1 MRGLVVHTVLIAESK
16 INSLAA
22 PSAALQGQGFDVQ
35 TMVLENLDHVNH
47 RSNQGIVSSIVID
60 QAIATSARFD
70 TINTL
75 KSHFQVPVLVSVDD
89 NNDDIQSLLLE
100 LGADDVIATNAKP
113 RLWRARLDAVNRK
126 VQYANQD
133 KSKSTSSE
141 LTFGNLTIKG
151 DERTVLLDNKLVSLT
166 THEFDLIWL
175 LASRAPKVVSREEI
189 YQKIIGQHYQ
199 TNSRTI
205 DVRISCLRKKLGDN
219 ANSPQKI
226 KTVWRQGYLFVKE
239 AWEKNL

>member
-1 MRGLVVHTVLIAESK
+1 M
-16 INSLAA
+16 NSLAA
-22 PSAALQGQGFDVQ
+22 PLAALQGQGFDVQ
-35 TMVLENLDHVNH
+35 TMLLENLEHVNH
-47 RSNQGIVSSIVID
+47 QSSQGNVSSIVID

-75 KSHFQVPVLVSVDD
+75 KSYFQAPVLVSVDD

-126 VQYANQD
+126 IQRVNVGSA
-133 KSKSTSSE
+133 KSAHSE
-141 LTFGNLTIKG
+141 LSFGQLTIKG
-151 DERTVLLDNKLVSLT
+151 DERTVLLDDKLVSLT

-199 TNSRTI
+199 ANSRTI

>member
-1 MRGLVVHTVLIAESK
+1 MHTVLIAESK
-16 INSLAA
+16 VNSLAA
-22 PSAALQGQGFDVQ
+22 PLAALQGQGFDVQ

-47 RSNQGIVSSIVID
+47 RNNQGIVNSIVID
-60 QAIATSARFD
+60 QTIATSARFD

-100 LGADDVIATNAKP
+100 LGADDVVSTHAKP
-113 RLWRARLDAVNRK
+113 RLWRARLDALIRK
-126 VQYANQD
+126 VRG
-133 KSKSTSSE
+133 STTTKAGASSSE
-141 LTFGNLTIKG
+141 LSFGNLTIKG
-151 DERTVLLDNKLVSLT
+151 DERTVLLDGELVSLT

-199 TNSRTI
+199 ANSRTI
-205 DVRISCLRKKLGDN
+205 DVRVSCLRKKLGDN
-219 ANSPQKI
+219 ASSPQKI

-239 AWEKNL
+239 AWEQNL